1 MQTHHMTR
9 EEMDSLFPYLLQEQ
23 DWQMPS
29 MAPQLG
35 SSAPQQHNTLH
46 PADQGART
54 QIYSRDAT

>member
-1 MQTHHMTR
+1 MQTHYMTR

-29 MAPQLG
+29 MLAPQLG

-54 QIYSRDAT
+54 QN